1 MSCTTTYRYHAG
13 HQLRVD
19 TFVGP
24 GPDFRSTDLQVHV
37 RVVCL
42 LPAPHYKLEGHA
54 FAVKGKG
61 DPTET
66 AVARVVAML
75 DAALA
80 A

>member
-13 HQLRVD
+13 HQIVVD

-24 GPDFRSTDLQVHV
+24 GPDFRSTDLQVHA
-37 RVVCL
+37 RAVCL
-42 LPAPHYKLEGHA
+42 LPAPHYKLEGNA
-54 FAVKGKG
+54 FAMKGKS
-61 DPTET
+61 DPTEA
-66 AVARVVAML
+66 AVAKVVALL